1 MGEWTK
7 QRIDSERGIVKN
19 NIQAFRMLS
28 YSNALDEIERLQ
40 NEVSVRDGLLEQ
52 MANET
57 GNEILRLRSEIETL
71 NKFHNSD
78 SFQWNWSFM
87 GTIKLLFYQRSKN
100 ERI

>member
-78 SFQWNWSFM
+78 SFQ
-87 GTIKLLFYQRSKN
+87 
-100 ERI
+100 